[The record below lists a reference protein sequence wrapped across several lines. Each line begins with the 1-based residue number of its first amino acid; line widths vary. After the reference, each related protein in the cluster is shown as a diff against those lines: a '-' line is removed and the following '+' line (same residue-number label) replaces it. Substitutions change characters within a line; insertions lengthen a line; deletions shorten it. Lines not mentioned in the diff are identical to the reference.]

1 MVCKIKCLQCTSIYI
16 GETRRKLKIRLDK
29 HKQDANKDNRSK
41 ISGLSS
47 HIKNT
52 GHMIDKENSE
62 IKYKGQNYVKRTFVG
77 VEISVRMWIYY
88 IESKRG
94 D

>member
-1 MVCKIKCLQCTSIYI
+1 MVCKIKCLRCNSIYI
-16 GETRRKLKIRLDK
+16 GETRRKLKIRLDE

-52 GHMIDKENSE
+52 GHMID
-62 IKYKGQNYVKRTFVG
+62 
-77 VEISVRMWIYY
+77 
-88 IESKRG
+88 
-94 D
+94 